1 MAVAPTVSTKRAIL
15 RGRPRFCS
23 ATRSDTGR
31 LALDEAVE
39 KATTMASRMPR
50 KNFSGDM
57 PPKVATQIG

>member
-1 MAVAPTVSTKRAIL
+1 M

-31 LALDEAVE
+31 LAFDEAVE
-39 KATTMASRMPR
+39 NDTTIASRMSL

-57 PPKVATQIG
+57 PPNVAMQIG